1 MEIDAVHLCGLPG
14 GLQETSWSVV
24 GTRKEPPGVF
34 IGASKVD
41 DFTILLSRQSD
52 GASTFSVSS
61 RTRLRAWPLG
71 PPTHR
76 FAAPCVSDRASRH
89 HYALLQGSADA
100 PATGAPGADAPAA
113 EAQVL
118 ASWPFGASSIAP
130 SALLHKTGA
139 ADGCYVVE
147 ADRPIVR
154 LFPLTAAG
162 SANADATKPAD
173 ETTPGTAATA
183 TATSPPVPPSGGVL
197 ALCADGSIRTYS
209 PDLSL
214 TSSLTE
220 PADGPKIRVEASGSG
235 SWLGNKGDGKRGSE
249 WVLAVVGVEEGEG
262 ASEGSS
268 KSGRGGEA
276 RVVRVYHV
284 ACGAAGDAAMADVD
298 VMARGNGHGD
308 VPVVKVTLLKS
319 FRVRSRGQEG
329 GEEEKEEEE
338 EAGGEESGRAVV
350 SLCVGD
356 AGEIMLL
363 WSDATWQCFPNTIP
377 PQAPKDSVTLPAFLE
392 ASLTRSLAVAAT
404 QVVPEGGATHHP
416 ASKPSSSQAR
426 VTAAAM
432 AAVPGSRYCV
442 VLAAKPPSHTKPPL
456 NATDNAV
463 PASLP
468 LFAIALDTLFGCVH
482 ACTPLPSS
490 CSLPASLPPS
500 PLPLPLIHAEWV
512 GPSPEDASLLVT
524 TPTTLNSLHVHC
536 PPLSLASVLGAFQ
549 PAVPLLLPT
558 EPAAEPASGAARTD
572 SVKVREVPAGVV
584 TAGWG
589 GLAASAARA
598 AGLALADK
606 SGPGHSNPLQ
616 PTGWFVGSTLHDS
629 GLVKNL
635 PGKDAGIEGQEG
647 EELGGGLKPGAGQ
660 GKQKLKEKK
669 KANKSRGKARF
680 GKLHMA
686 LNLSRA
692 ADGNGRQWLS
702 FVGSEAEMALLNAL
716 EGMALRSEEGVE
728 GGKGVGSEGVENGKE
743 REEGEDME
751 EGEADEKEEEME
763 EDEEEEGEEED
774 EEEGE
779 DGEEEAGEEKDAY
792 ERALE
797 EADGLAEGS
806 STERRRGREGEASMA
821 DQHRLTRLIL
831 DCAKQLTEESG
842 LEPPAAAAAM
852 AALSSDHQSLAA
864 SVTECVRLFSPSV
877 VSALTQHALARSHRM
892 LLRAIVS
899 SGQVTSALCPN
910 LVPSLVARREV
921 LLLEVC
927 LVHMGDLPPRHL
939 ALILRLLLHDAVAAS
954 EHACEQHA
962 RSNAEKGRSVDEE
975 EEGVGG
981 KGEGVQDGQG
991 FVSSRVAE
999 LRRLRGRRAVADVRS
1014 VLAGAATGSKKFK
1027 KANHARL
1034 QSSLAAA
1041 LTSSAELDAFT
1052 DAELI
1057 LHTVVAVPFD
1067 DTILAAALAPLSLP
1081 HVRFLFSYFA
1091 KWVDVYAA
1099 RGFAVELPAYSVF
1112 GARPFLP
1119 VPRLERI
1126 FAWVSTLVD
1135 CHITRLLMLPDC
1147 LEPIARL
1154 HRCVMQQAAVDRRLT
1169 SVVGFVPHI
1178 LAGLP
1183 LPEKHPDGGSD
1194 GRQVAVKAQ
1203 AAVLSPGQAPR
1214 SGVKASK
1221 VESDGENWW
1230 EKNMPPNMRDLN
1242 STHEFVE
1249 ALGEA
1254 GDKLVVVE
1262 FFGTWCGACRAL
1274 YPKLCK
1280 LALQYPDVLFLKI
1293 NFDHNKPL
1301 CKSLNI
1307 RLLPMFHFYRGAEG
1321 RLDAFSASIAKIQK
1335 LKDALAIHSTDRCSL
1350 GPPTGPEL
1358 ILHPDAPVAAPAAS
1372 KLS

>member
-214 TSSLTE
+214 TLSLTE

-463 PASLP
+463 PAR
-468 LFAIALDTLFGCVH
+468 
-482 ACTPLPSS
+482 
-490 CSLPASLPPS
+490 
-500 PLPLPLIHAEWV
+500 
-512 GPSPEDASLLVT
+512 
-524 TPTTLNSLHVHC
+524 
-536 PPLSLASVLGAFQ
+536 AFQ

-1194 GRQVAVKAQ
+1194 GMVGVEESGLTVQPG
-1203 AAVLSPGQAPR
+1203 AANHASPR
-1214 SGVKASK
+1214 
-1221 VESDGENWW
+1221 
-1230 EKNMPPNMRDLN
+1230 
-1242 STHEFVE
+1242 
-1249 ALGEA
+1249 
-1254 GDKLVVVE
+1254 
-1262 FFGTWCGACRAL
+1262 
-1274 YPKLCK
+1274 
-1280 LALQYPDVLFLKI
+1280 
-1293 NFDHNKPL
+1293 
-1301 CKSLNI
+1301 
-1307 RLLPMFHFYRGAEG
+1307 
-1321 RLDAFSASIAKIQK
+1321 
-1335 LKDALAIHSTDRCSL
+1335 
-1350 GPPTGPEL
+1350 
-1358 ILHPDAPVAAPAAS
+1358 
-1372 KLS
+1372 

>member
-41 DFTILLSRQSD
+41 DFTVLLSRQSD
-52 GASTFSVSS
+52 GASKFSVSS

-76 FAAPCVSDRASRH
+76 FASPCVSDRASRH

-100 PATGAPGADAPAA
+100 PAAGASGADA
-113 EAQVL
+113 QVV
-118 ASWPFGASSIAP
+118 ASWPFGTSSIAP

-139 ADGCYVVE
+139 ADGCHVVE

-154 LFPLTAAG
+154 LFPLTATG
-162 SANADATKPAD
+162 SAVTDATKPAD
-173 ETTPGTAATA
+173 ETTPGTVATA

-209 PDLSL
+209 LDLSL

-235 SWLGNKGDGKRGSE
+235 GWLGNKGDGKRGSE

-262 ASEGSS
+262 GSEGSS
-268 KSGRGGEA
+268 KSGTGGEA

-298 VMARGNGHGD
+298 VMARGDGHGD

-319 FRVRSRGQEG
+319 FRVRSPGQEG
-329 GEEEKEEEE
+329 GEEKKEEEE
-338 EAGGEESGRAVV
+338 EAGGEEAGRAVV

-356 AGEIMLL
+356 AGEIM
-363 WSDATWQCFPNTIP
+363 DF
-377 PQAPKDSVTLPAFLE
+377 VTPPAFLE

-404 QVVPEGGATHHP
+404 QMVPEGGATHHP
-416 ASKPSSSQAR
+416 NSKPSSAQAR

-432 AAVPGSRYCV
+432 AAVPGTRYCV
-442 VLAAKPPSHTKPPL
+442 VLAAKPASHTKPPL
-456 NATDNAV
+456 NATDNAD
-463 PASLP
+463 PSHLP
-468 LFAIALDTLFGCVH
+468 LYAIALDTLFGCVH

-512 GPSPEDASLLVT
+512 GPSPEGASLLVT
-524 TPTTLNSLHVHC
+524 TPTALHSLHVHC

-549 PAVPLLLPT
+549 PAVPLFLPT

-572 SVKVREVPAGVV
+572 SVKAREVSAGVV

-616 PTGWFVGSTLHDS
+616 PTGWFVGPTLHDS

-635 PGKDAGIEGQEG
+635 PGKDVGKEDQEE
-647 EELGGGLKPGAGQ
+647 EELGGGLKPGVGQ
-660 GKQKLKEKK
+660 VKQKRNEKK
-669 KANKSRGKARF
+669 KAKKSRGKARF

-716 EGMALRSEEGVE
+716 DGMALRGEE
-728 GGKGVGSEGVENGKE
+728 GGKKGGSEGVENGEE

-763 EDEEEEGEEED
+763 EDEDEEEEEEEEEG
-774 EEEGE
+774 EEGE

-797 EADGLAEGS
+797 EADGLAEGG
-806 STERRRGREGEASMA
+806 STERRRGREIDDSMA
-821 DQHRLTRLIL
+821 DQHRLARLIL
-831 DCAKQLTEESG
+831 ECAKQLTEESG
-842 LEPPAAAAAM
+842 LAPPAAAAAM
-852 AALSSDHQSLAA
+852 AALAPDHQSLAA
-864 SVTECVRLFSPSV
+864 AVTECVRLFSPSV

-939 ALILRLLLHDAVAAS
+939 ALILRLLLDDAVAAS
-954 EHACEQHA
+954 EHACERRA
-962 RSNAEKGRSVDEE
+962 GNNAEKERSADEE

-981 KGEGVQDGQG
+981 KGGGVQGGQG

-1014 VLAGAATGSKKFK
+1014 VLAGAATGSKNSK
-1027 KANHARL
+1027 KANHAGL

-1091 KWVDVYAA
+1091 KWVDVYSA
-1099 RGFAVELPAYSVF
+1099 RGFVVELPAYSVF

-1154 HRCVMQQAAVDRRLT
+1154 HRCIMQQAAVDRRLT

-1183 LPEKHPDGGSD
+1183 LPEKHPNGFGGGGDGIVG
-1194 GRQVAVKAQ
+1194 VEE
-1203 AAVLSPGQAPR
+1203 
-1214 SGVKASK
+1214 SGLTVQ
-1221 VESDGENWW
+1221 
-1230 EKNMPPNMRDLN
+1230 
-1242 STHEFVE
+1242 
-1249 ALGEA
+1249 
-1254 GDKLVVVE
+1254 VVE
-1262 FFGTWCGACRAL
+1262 L
-1274 YPKLCK
+1274 
-1280 LALQYPDVLFLKI
+1280 
-1293 NFDHNKPL
+1293 
-1301 CKSLNI
+1301 
-1307 RLLPMFHFYRGAEG
+1307 
-1321 RLDAFSASIAKIQK
+1321 
-1335 LKDALAIHSTDRCSL
+1335 
-1350 GPPTGPEL
+1350 
-1358 ILHPDAPVAAPAAS
+1358 
-1372 KLS
+1372 

>member
-1 MEIDAVHLCGLPG
+1 MYEYDGTGCVSKRCASAQQSANPKADTKRQHQVRLIQVAFCAMEIDCVHLCGLPG

-34 IGASKVD
+34 IGASRVD
-41 DFTILLSRQSD
+41 DSTVMLSRQSD

-76 FAAPCVSDRASRH
+76 FASPCVSDRASRH
-89 HYALLQGSADA
+89 HYALLQRSADA
-100 PATGAPGADAPAA
+100 PAAEAPGAGAPARA

-139 ADGCYVVE
+139 ADGCHVVE
-147 ADRPIVR
+147 VDRPIVR
-154 LFPLTAAG
+154 LFPLTATGFADTV
-162 SANADATKPAD
+162 SAPLSAFSLILLYLPPSVPHPSLTPPDGTKPAD
-173 ETTPGTAATA
+173 QTTPGSSTTTAAATPTA
-183 TATSPPVPPSGGVL
+183 SANTSSIPSSPQSSGGVL

-209 PDLSL
+209 PNLSL
-214 TSSLTE
+214 NFSLTE

-235 SWLGNKGDGKRGSE
+235 SWLGHKGEGKQGSE

-262 ASEGSS
+262 GSEGNS
-268 KSGRGGEA
+268 KSGRGGTA
-276 RVVRVYHV
+276 RIARVYHV
-284 ACGAAGDAAMADVD
+284 ACAAGDAAMADVD
-298 VMARGNGHGD
+298 VMARGDGHGD
-308 VPVVKVTLLKS
+308 APVVKVTLVKA
-319 FRVRSRGQEG
+319 FRVRGPRQEG
-329 GEEEKEEEE
+329 GEEETEEEDEEGGE
-338 EAGGEESGRAVV
+338 EAGPAVV

-363 WSDATWQCFPNTIP
+363 WSDATCQCFPNTIP
-377 PQAPKDSVTLPAFLE
+377 PQTPSPDTSKDAVPPPTFLE

-404 QVVPEGGATHHP
+404 RVVSGGGVTHHP
-416 ASKPSSSQAR
+416 NSKPSSAHAR
-426 VTAAAM
+426 VTAAIM
-432 AAVPGSRYCV
+432 TAVPGTRYCL
-442 VLAAKPPSHTKPPL
+442 VLAAKPPSHTKPTVS
-456 NATDNAV
+456 ATDNA
-463 PASLP
+463 ASAHLP
-468 LFAIALDTLFGCVH
+468 LYTIALDTLFGCVH

-490 CSLPASLPPS
+490 CSLPASVPPS

-524 TPTTLNSLHVHC
+524 TPTALHSLHVHC

-558 EPAAEPASGAARTD
+558 EPAAEPPSGAARTD
-572 SVKVREVPAGVV
+572 SAKVRGVPAAGVV

-616 PTGWFVGSTLHDS
+616 PTGWFVGPTLHDS

-635 PGKDAGIEGQEG
+635 PGKDVGKERQEE
-647 EELGGGLKPGAGQ
+647 EELGGGSKPGVGQ
-660 GKQKLKEKK
+660 VKQKRKEKK
-669 KANKSRGKARF
+669 KAKKSRGKARF

-692 ADGNGRQWLS
+692 TDGNGRQWLS
-702 FVGSEAEMALLNAL
+702 FVGSEAEVALLNAL
-716 EGMALRSEEGVE
+716 EGMAVRDEEGVE
-728 GGKGVGSEGVENGKE
+728 GGKKVGSEGVENGEE
-743 REEGEDME
+743 REEGEEME
-751 EGEADEKEEEME
+751 EDEVEEEKEEME
-763 EDEEEEGEEED
+763 EDEEEEDGEEED
-774 EEEGE
+774 GEEEDGDEEDGDEEDGEEEEEEENEEGE
-779 DGEEEAGEEKDAY
+779 EGEEGDEEAGEEKDAY

-797 EADGLAEGS
+797 EADGMTGS
-806 STERRRGREGEASMA
+806 NKMGRRRGRDPSLAE
-821 DQHRLTRLIL
+821 QHRLAHLIL
-831 DCAKQLTEESG
+831 DCAKRLTEESG
-842 LEPPAAAAAM
+842 LTPPAAAAAM
-852 AALSSDHQSLAA
+852 AALSPDHQPLAA

-927 LVHMGDLPPRHL
+927 VVHMGDLPPRHL
-939 ALILRLLLHDAVAAS
+939 ALILRLLLDDALAAS
-954 EHACEQHA
+954 EHAGEQQA
-962 RSNAEKGRSVDEE
+962 GSDAEKGRSADE

-981 KGEGVQDGQG
+981 KGGGVQGGLG
-991 FVSSRVAE
+991 FVRSRVAE

-1014 VLAGAATGSKKFK
+1014 VLAGADMRFKNSK
-1027 KANHARL
+1027 KANHAGL

-1099 RGFAVELPAYSVF
+1099 RGFAVELFAYSVF

-1154 HRCVMQQAAVDRRLT
+1154 HRRVMEQAAVDRRLT

-1183 LPEKHPDGGSD
+1183 LPEKHPNGFGNGGGDGIVG
-1194 GRQVAVKAQ
+1194 VEE
-1203 AAVLSPGQAPR
+1203 
-1214 SGVKASK
+1214 SGLTVQ
-1221 VESDGENWW
+1221 
-1230 EKNMPPNMRDLN
+1230 
-1242 STHEFVE
+1242 
-1249 ALGEA
+1249 
-1254 GDKLVVVE
+1254 VVE
-1262 FFGTWCGACRAL
+1262 L
-1274 YPKLCK
+1274 
-1280 LALQYPDVLFLKI
+1280 
-1293 NFDHNKPL
+1293 
-1301 CKSLNI
+1301 
-1307 RLLPMFHFYRGAEG
+1307 
-1321 RLDAFSASIAKIQK
+1321 
-1335 LKDALAIHSTDRCSL
+1335 
-1350 GPPTGPEL
+1350 
-1358 ILHPDAPVAAPAAS
+1358 
-1372 KLS
+1372 

>member
-34 IGASKVD
+34 IGASRVD
-41 DFTILLSRQSD
+41 DSTVLLSRQSD
-52 GASTFSVSS
+52 GSSTFSVSS

-76 FAAPCVSDRASRH
+76 FASPCVSDRASRH

-100 PATGAPGADAPAA
+100 PAAEAPGAGAPRAD
-113 EAQVL
+113 AQVL
-118 ASWPFGASSIAP
+118 ASWPFGASSLAP
-130 SALLHKTGA
+130 SLLLHKTGA
-139 ADGCYVVE
+139 ADGCHVVE

-154 LFPLTAAG
+154 LASPFPVVYSPFLTLRLQPLPFLLR
-162 SANADATKPAD
+162 SPPRPSYTTPDATKPAA
-173 ETTPGTAATA
+173 ETTPATAATA
-183 TATSPPVPPSGGVL
+183 TTTTTSPPVPPSGGVL

-214 TSSLTE
+214 TFSLTE

-235 SWLGNKGDGKRGSE
+235 SWFGHKGDGKRGNE

-262 ASEGSS
+262 TSEG
-268 KSGRGGEA
+268 SGRGGAA

-284 ACGAAGDAAMADVD
+284 AFGAAGDAAMADVD
-298 VMARGNGHGD
+298 VMARGDGHGD
-308 VPVVKVTLLKS
+308 VPVVKVTLVKA
-319 FRVRSRGQEG
+319 FRVRNPRQESE
-329 GEEEKEEEE
+329 EEEKEEEE
-338 EAGGEESGRAVV
+338 EDEAGGEEAGRAVV

-377 PQAPKDSVTLPAFLE
+377 PQAPSPDTSKDSPTPPAFLE
-392 ASLTRSLAVAAT
+392 ASLTRSLAVTAT
-404 QVVPEGGATHHP
+404 QVVPGGGATHHP
-416 ASKPSSSQAR
+416 NSKPSSAHAR

-432 AAVPGSRYCV
+432 AAVPGTRYCL
-442 VLAAKPPSHTKPPL
+442 VLAAKPPSHTKL
-456 NATDNAV
+456 TVSTTGNAA
-463 PASLP
+463 PAHLP
-468 LFAIALDTLFGCVH
+468 LYAIALDTLFGCVH

-524 TPTTLNSLHVHC
+524 TPTALHSLHVHC

-572 SVKVREVPAGVV
+572 SAKVRGVPAGVV

-616 PTGWFVGSTLHDS
+616 PTGWFVGPTLHDS

-635 PGKDAGIEGQEG
+635 PGRNVSKESQQE
-647 EELGGGLKPGAGQ
+647 EEVGGGLKPGVGQ
-660 GKQKLKEKK
+660 VKQKRKEKK
-669 KANKSRGKARF
+669 RARKSRGKARF
-680 GKLHMA
+680 GRLHMDVQ
-686 LNLSRA
+686 LSRA

-702 FVGSEAEMALLNAL
+702 FVGSEAEMALLHAL
-716 EGMALRSEEGVE
+716 EGMAVRDEQGVE
-728 GGKGVGSEGVENGKE
+728 GGKKIGSEGVE
-743 REEGEDME
+743 
-751 EGEADEKEEEME
+751 
-763 EDEEEEGEEED
+763 
-774 EEEGE
+774 
-779 DGEEEAGEEKDAY
+779 DG
-792 ERALE
+792 
-797 EADGLAEGS
+797 
-806 STERRRGREGEASMA
+806 
-821 DQHRLTRLIL
+821 HRLARLIL

-842 LEPPAAAAAM
+842 LTPPAAAAAM
-852 AALSSDHQSLAA
+852 AVLSVDHQPLAA
-864 SVTECVRLFSPSV
+864 AVCECVRLFSPSV

-892 LLRAIVS
+892 PLRAIVS

-910 LVPSLVARREV
+910 LVPSLVAQREV

-939 ALILRLLLHDAVAAS
+939 ALILRLLLDDALAAS
-954 EHACEQHA
+954 EHAGERQA
-962 RSNAEKGRSVDEE
+962 GSDAEKGRSADEE
-975 EEGVGG
+975 EETVGG
-981 KGEGVQDGQG
+981 KVGGVQKGGQG

-999 LRRLRGRRAVADVRS
+999 LRRLRGKRAVADVRS
-1014 VLAGAATGSKKFK
+1014 VLVDAALQSKK
-1027 KANHARL
+1027 AILRSHAKL

-1081 HVRFLFSYFA
+1081 HVRFLFSYLA

-1183 LPEKHPDGGSD
+1183 LPEKHPNGFGGGGDGIVGVEES
-1194 GRQVAVKAQ
+1194 GLTVQVVEF
-1203 AAVLSPGQAPR
+1203 PGQAPR
-1214 SGVKASK
+1214 SGVQASK

-1335 LKDALAIHSTDRCSL
+1335 LKDALATHSTDRCSL